1 MLRMIGYRDKK
12 VLRDIAQGE
21 FKMIRSVT
29 VGLLV
34 GLLVPVA
41 GAVEF
46 KTFDHATYSQ
56 QVTACDKVAAHPDDP
71 LKVTRGLETREM
83 DLPAAIA
90 ACRQDLAQDPSN
102 PRLRYQLARALTYAG
117 QVKEALPYI
126 EASAAQK
133 YPQALFVTGYLYLSG
148 AYQSP
153 KDICKAAD
161 LIYESA
167 IYGRHAGQLGYPVY
181 VLDGTFASCNTPQD
195 RATLRTLVEQA
206 KRSKLDY
213 YPGVLGDVL
222 LRELR

>member
-1 MLRMIGYRDKK
+1 MFRL
-12 VLRDIAQGE
+12 
-21 FKMIRSVT
+21 VT

-34 GLLVPVA
+34 GLLGPVA

-46 KTFDHATYSQ
+46 KTFDQGPYSQ
-56 QVTACDKVAAHPDDP
+56 QVTACDKAAAHPDDP
-71 LKVTRGLETREM
+71 LKVTRGVETREM

-90 ACRQDLAQDPSN
+90 ACRQDLAQDPNN
-102 PRLRYQLARALTYAG
+102 PRLSYQLARAMTYAG
-117 QVKEALPYI
+117 QVKDALPYI

-181 VLDGTFASCNTPQD
+181 VLDGTFASCKTPQD
-195 RATLRTLVEQA
+195 RATLRVLVEQA
-206 KRSKLDY
+206 KKSKLDY
-213 YPGVLGDVL
+213 YPGVLADVL